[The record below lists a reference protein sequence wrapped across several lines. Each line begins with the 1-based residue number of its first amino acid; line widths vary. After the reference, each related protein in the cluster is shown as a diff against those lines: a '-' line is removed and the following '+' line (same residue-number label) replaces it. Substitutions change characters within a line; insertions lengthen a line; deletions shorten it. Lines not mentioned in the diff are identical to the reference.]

1 MLAETGRHSTNPAL
15 QRANVDR
22 PHPILLATLAETYV
36 EALDELVQLLD
47 QALAGADSLLDE
59 AIDVLADPAVPDDE
73 VGRLIRACIGM
84 ARLQPAR
91 RPTEDREPRDHGH
104 FDLLAAR
111 YSPDMAAV
119 LAAVEVLRQLNSSGR
134 TTVPDEATSAAAT
147 SFVPTPLAR
156 CRYVANEELRRR
168 VRRQL
173 NKGESLHALR
183 HDLFFAHQVHVRRRH
198 LDDQVNQALCLTLV
212 TNAAVLWTTYLG
224 DALDALRRH
233 RSGGHGRAPP
243 APPNGPVGGAAVS
256 RVHPNSPHV
265 RHHLGMALW
274 IPTPRDVLGAAGAT
288 VSWTVDTVVFVAV
301 LPARVAMVLTDVE
314 VLVGRISGV
323 ADDAAALLSEMSAV
337 LQAAALAV
345 DGALDTVRRASGVIE
360 GAEATV
366 AGAGRVIEGSEAT
379 VAGAGRVIEGA
390 EATVAGAGRVIEGAE
405 ATVAGAARVIA
416 GSEATVAGAARVIDS
431 SGLTVHDAARTIAE
445 AGRATT
451 TALELLATWQ
461 PIAEQAAPLAGRFVR
476 EFSEEELQAA
486 INAVD
491 QLPGLAN
498 HLKSD
503 VMPLLATLDRAGP
516 DIHELLDV
524 AKDVR
529 EAIAGIPGFTFF
541 RKRGEHKLD

>member
-1 MLAETGRHSTNPAL
+1 
-15 QRANVDR
+15 
-22 PHPILLATLAETYV
+22 
-36 EALDELVQLLD
+36 
-47 QALAGADSLLDE
+47 
-59 AIDVLADPAVPDDE
+59 
-73 VGRLIRACIGM
+73 
-84 ARLQPAR
+84 
-91 RPTEDREPRDHGH
+91 
-104 FDLLAAR
+104 
-111 YSPDMAAV
+111 
-119 LAAVEVLRQLNSSGR
+119 
-134 TTVPDEATSAAAT
+134 
-147 SFVPTPLAR
+147 
-156 CRYVANEELRRR
+156 
-168 VRRQL
+168 
-173 NKGESLHALR
+173 
-183 HDLFFAHQVHVRRRH
+183 
-198 LDDQVNQALCLTLV
+198 
-212 TNAAVLWTTYLG
+212 
-224 DALDALRRH
+224 
-233 RSGGHGRAPP
+233 
-243 APPNGPVGGAAVS
+243 
-256 RVHPNSPHV
+256 
-265 RHHLGMALW
+265 MALW

-314 VLVGRISGV
+314 VLMGRISGV

-366 AGAGRVIEGSEAT
+366 AGAARVIAGSEAT
-379 VAGAGRVIEGA
+379 VAGAARVI
-390 EATVAGAGRVIEGAE
+390 AGSE

>member
-1 MLAETGRHSTNPAL
+1 
-15 QRANVDR
+15 
-22 PHPILLATLAETYV
+22 
-36 EALDELVQLLD
+36 
-47 QALAGADSLLDE
+47 
-59 AIDVLADPAVPDDE
+59 
-73 VGRLIRACIGM
+73 
-84 ARLQPAR
+84 
-91 RPTEDREPRDHGH
+91 
-104 FDLLAAR
+104 
-111 YSPDMAAV
+111 
-119 LAAVEVLRQLNSSGR
+119 
-134 TTVPDEATSAAAT
+134 
-147 SFVPTPLAR
+147 
-156 CRYVANEELRRR
+156 
-168 VRRQL
+168 
-173 NKGESLHALR
+173 
-183 HDLFFAHQVHVRRRH
+183 
-198 LDDQVNQALCLTLV
+198 
-212 TNAAVLWTTYLG
+212 
-224 DALDALRRH
+224 
-233 RSGGHGRAPP
+233 
-243 APPNGPVGGAAVS
+243 
-256 RVHPNSPHV
+256 
-265 RHHLGMALW
+265 MALW

-314 VLVGRISGV
+314 VLMGRISGV
-323 ADDAAALLSEMSAV
+323 ADDAAALLSEMS
-337 LQAAALAV
+337 
-345 DGALDTVRRASGVIE
+345 
-360 GAEATV
+360 
-366 AGAGRVIEGSEAT
+366 
-379 VAGAGRVIEGA
+379 
-390 EATVAGAGRVIEGAE
+390 
-405 ATVAGAARVIA
+405 AGAARVIA

>member
-1 MLAETGRHSTNPAL
+1 
-15 QRANVDR
+15 
-22 PHPILLATLAETYV
+22 
-36 EALDELVQLLD
+36 
-47 QALAGADSLLDE
+47 
-59 AIDVLADPAVPDDE
+59 
-73 VGRLIRACIGM
+73 
-84 ARLQPAR
+84 
-91 RPTEDREPRDHGH
+91 
-104 FDLLAAR
+104 
-111 YSPDMAAV
+111 
-119 LAAVEVLRQLNSSGR
+119 
-134 TTVPDEATSAAAT
+134 
-147 SFVPTPLAR
+147 
-156 CRYVANEELRRR
+156 
-168 VRRQL
+168 
-173 NKGESLHALR
+173 
-183 HDLFFAHQVHVRRRH
+183 
-198 LDDQVNQALCLTLV
+198 
-212 TNAAVLWTTYLG
+212 
-224 DALDALRRH
+224 
-233 RSGGHGRAPP
+233 
-243 APPNGPVGGAAVS
+243 
-256 RVHPNSPHV
+256 
-265 RHHLGMALW
+265 MALW

-314 VLVGRISGV
+314 VLMGRISGV

-360 GAEATV
+360 GAE
-366 AGAGRVIEGSEAT
+366 S
-379 VAGAGRVIEGA
+379 
-390 EATVAGAGRVIEGAE
+390 
-405 ATVAGAARVIA
+405 TVAGAARVIA

-491 QLPGLAN
+491 QLPGLAH

>member
-1 MLAETGRHSTNPAL
+1 
-15 QRANVDR
+15 
-22 PHPILLATLAETYV
+22 
-36 EALDELVQLLD
+36 
-47 QALAGADSLLDE
+47 
-59 AIDVLADPAVPDDE
+59 
-73 VGRLIRACIGM
+73 
-84 ARLQPAR
+84 
-91 RPTEDREPRDHGH
+91 
-104 FDLLAAR
+104 
-111 YSPDMAAV
+111 
-119 LAAVEVLRQLNSSGR
+119 
-134 TTVPDEATSAAAT
+134 
-147 SFVPTPLAR
+147 
-156 CRYVANEELRRR
+156 
-168 VRRQL
+168 
-173 NKGESLHALR
+173 
-183 HDLFFAHQVHVRRRH
+183 
-198 LDDQVNQALCLTLV
+198 
-212 TNAAVLWTTYLG
+212 
-224 DALDALRRH
+224 
-233 RSGGHGRAPP
+233 
-243 APPNGPVGGAAVS
+243 
-256 RVHPNSPHV
+256 
-265 RHHLGMALW
+265 MALW

-314 VLVGRISGV
+314 VLMGRISGV
-323 ADDAAALLSEMSAV
+323 ADDAAALLSEMSAG
-337 LQAAALAV
+337 AA
-345 DGALDTVRRASGVIE
+345 
-360 GAEATV
+360 
-366 AGAGRVIEGSEAT
+366 RVIAGSEAT
-379 VAGAGRVIEGA
+379 VAGAARVIAGS
-390 EATVAGAGRVIEGAE
+390 EATVAGAARVIEGAE